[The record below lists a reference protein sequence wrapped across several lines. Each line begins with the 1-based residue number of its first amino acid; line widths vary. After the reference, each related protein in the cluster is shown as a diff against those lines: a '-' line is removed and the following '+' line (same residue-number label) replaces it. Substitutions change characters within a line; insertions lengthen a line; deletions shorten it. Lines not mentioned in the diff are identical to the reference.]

1 MTSDAESKLVDTVPL
16 EDSHNNEDG
25 MMADFYINAHHDLDT
40 KDTPPK
46 IRQIINSTF
55 VILSSIGLVLYCKF
69 VYLQCVSISKV
80 YLHFYHNAHF
90 SFKI

>member
-25 MMADFYINAHHDLDT
+25 MMVDFYINAHHDLDT

-46 IRQIINSTF
+46 KSGKLS
-55 VILSSIGLVLYCKF
+55 ILHLSFFPLLV
-69 VYLQCVSISKV
+69 
-80 YLHFYHNAHF
+80 
-90 SFKI
+90 